1 MFDLISI
8 QMWFHDSIIIERSSI
23 FVSSYIND
31 TYSRFLFSNLIY
43 LNIFSKNNYITFFL
57 NGGEKDGENQIT
69 RFNNLLTFYDLI
81 QQSKKKIKT
90 YTIGLAYDEIMVIG
104 GIGDKGQRF
113 TLLTSHFGLSKPNF
127 SFINTQATDFLRI
140 KSEIIRINFLKGKIL
155 KFQTSKN
162 IDKILIDIENDLLLN
177 SFDAINYGIIDKIL

>member
-104 GIGDKGQRF
+104 GIGDKVY
-113 TLLTSHFGLSKPNF
+113 T
-127 SFINTQATDFLRI
+127 
-140 KSEIIRINFLKGKIL
+140 
-155 KFQTSKN
+155 
-162 IDKILIDIENDLLLN
+162 
-177 SFDAINYGIIDKIL
+177 